1 MGSALAWRDGFFR
14 LDAALAC
21 LLTALLL
28 QIGSNLAN
36 DVFDFERGTDTP
48 ERLGPV
54 RVTQAGLLTPSQVKV
69 GIAVVFGLAALF
81 GLYLA
86 WLGGWPIIIIGIA
99 AILSAIAYTG
109 GPWPLAYVGLGDHAA
124 LDDDDDGPTAK
135 LDDRYSSGESEDF
148 EDAR

>member
-54 RVTQAGLLTPSQVKV
+54 RVTQAGLLTPSQVKY
-69 GIAVVFGLAALF
+69 GMGVVFGLAALF
-81 GLYLA
+81 AFLWSMRAGQYDDMD
-86 WLGGWPIIIIGIA
+86 G
-99 AILSAIAYTG
+99 
-109 GPWPLAYVGLGDHAA
+109 AA
-124 LDDDDDGPTAK
+124 LRVLSDDDVQG
-135 LDDRYSSGESEDF
+135 
-148 EDAR
+148 